1 MTLIIEPFP
10 LYLTNYIGISFSEK
24 ALSGRFWC
32 SSQMKTS
39 RNPVK
44 DQLAAFGPN
53 LKQCRLRHEW
63 TMVELAQRSGLSKP
77 FLSRLESG
85 DRQPSI
91 AAVLTLSQ
99 VLGVSPA
106 TMFEIQSPPKKV
118 SYRPATGLR
127 LSATQAC

>member
-1 MTLIIEPFP
+1 
-10 LYLTNYIGISFSEK
+10 
-24 ALSGRFWC
+24 
-32 SSQMKTS
+32 
-39 RNPVK
+39 VK

-63 TMVELAQRSGLSKP
+63 TMVELARRTGLSKP

-99 VLGVSPA
+99 ALGVSPA
-106 TMFEIQSPPKKV
+106 AMFEIQSPPKKNR
-118 SYRPATGLR
+118 YRPAAGLR
-127 LSATQAC
+127 LSATHAC